1 MDKTPKRYDANAR
14 HRFRMASEPKYA
26 ARFRERKSGER
37 RRRRTTPRGWATFV
51 RTEIKTRATR
61 RGVPFDLTSQDI
73 LNAVPRDL
81 LCPILGIQMTLGGEA
96 TPHSATVDRIWPA
109 RGYVRGNIIVISH
122 RANTLKSDATPT
134 ELRAVAKWAELME
147 ALE

>member
-1 MDKTPKRYDANAR
+1 
-14 HRFRMASEPKYA
+14 
-26 ARFRERKSGER
+26 
-37 RRRRTTPRGWATFV
+37 
-51 RTEIKTRATR
+51 
-61 RGVPFDLTSQDI
+61 
-73 LNAVPRDL
+73 
-81 LCPILGIQMTLGGEA
+81 MTLGGEA